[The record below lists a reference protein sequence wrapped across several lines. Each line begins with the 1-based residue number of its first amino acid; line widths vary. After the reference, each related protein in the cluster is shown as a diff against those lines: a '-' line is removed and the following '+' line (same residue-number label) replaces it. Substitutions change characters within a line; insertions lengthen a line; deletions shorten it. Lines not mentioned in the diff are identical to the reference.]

1 MLLRAPGGW
10 PQPVVATVAMVL
22 LALLDLGGSFA
33 AKEAVERRSAGLA
46 VLGAGLFL
54 AVFWVYISSLEVA
67 ELSAVTFGWIVILQV
82 GVVLLDRF
90 RYGVLMAPGA
100 WLAIAILLAAQAYL
114 LLTPGAVRASAPPAS
129 SALSASTLSAPDVSV
144 PAVSAQVH
152 STQGGD
158 QDVEAVQNDLTEL
171 GGAERADPDSAD
183 QECLADGF
191 LTGVRHV
198 SPQRQYEPG
207 SSLTT
212 QG

>member
-1 MLLRAPGGW
+1 MLLRAPEGW

-22 LALLDLGGSFA
+22 LAVLDLGGSFA
-33 AKEAVERRSAGLA
+33 AKEAVERRSVGLA

-100 WLAIAILLAAQAYL
+100 WLAIVILLAAQAYL
-114 LLTPGAVRASAPPAS
+114 LLAPGTVRASAPPAL
-129 SALSASTLSAPDVSV
+129 SALSLPAPSA
-144 PAVSAQVH
+144 
-152 STQGGD
+152 QGGD
-158 QDVEAVQNDLTEL
+158 HDVEAVYGDLAQL
-171 GGAERADPDSAD
+171 DGAERADPDSAD
-183 QECLADGF
+183 QERLADGF

-198 SPQRQYEPG
+198 SPQRQYEPT

-212 QG
+212 QA